1 MDKKQLITVS
11 ALGALIVAL
20 VCFMVIYS
28 ESEERLTKE
37 QIFKLNDKIYE
48 VSEFE
53 KYVYITNEAEGDID
67 KELIVSGEKNEK
79 LEKIDAFVQS
89 KIYATAADQK
99 SITFPD
105 EELKKAKEDYASK
118 SGDFAKY
125 GIAEADYLRYA
136 EDEYK
141 MNTLYADFGNY
152 YELPDDI
159 YKEVVESYSGDDL
172 KSYSYRIMKF
182 FYEEPE
188 VAESGDATESGDIV
202 DEHEGHDHEHEDAIE
217 NEEEKVD
224 RTKEAV
230 ILKAQTA
237 WNAVKSGDDFETVAK
252 EYADGEYAMNGNS
265 FTFLNGQIQN
275 KVAPIIKNESSPFS
289 GGGLLVPTELFES
302 MKQIESGEYTDIIE
316 IPGESMYCFAKLESA
331 SDGFVGEADKEFRK
345 VILNEYQYNL
355 LIDIYNFDFEKDIN
369 TSALAKFLYK

>member
-1 MDKKQLITVS
+1 MDNFDEETIVEKDNFKSKKIIVV
-11 ALGALIVAL
+11 LIVIILAGVFVFFYKNMTEL
-20 VCFMVIYS
+20 PTNSVVNNKYEATGDWKEGQLFKIQDEIYS
-28 ESEERLTKE
+28 
-37 QIFKLNDKIYE
+37 IN
-48 VSEFE
+48 EFE
-53 KYVYITNEAEGDID
+53 KYMYIYKIVNENENLEID
-67 KELIVSGEKNEK
+67 PNEIYEI
-79 LEKIDAFVQS
+79 LDEFILR
-89 KIYATAADQK
+89 KIYATAATQK
-99 SITFPD
+99 SITFSE
-105 EELKKAKEDYASK
+105 EELKRAKDDYSTK
-118 SGDFAKY
+118 SGDFVKH
-125 GIAEADYLRYA
+125 GIAETDYLRYA

-141 MNTLYADFGNY
+141 MNTLYIDFVNY

-172 KSYSYRIMKF
+172 KSYSYRMMKF
-182 FYEEPE
+182 FYEESE
-188 VAESGDATESGDIV
+188 NIAT
-202 DEHEGHDHEHEDAIE
+202 DEID
-217 NEEEKVD
+217 KSK
-224 RTKEAV
+224 TAV
-230 ILKAQTA
+230 ELKAQAA

-275 KVAPIIKNESSPFS
+275 KVAPIIKNESLPSFL

-331 SDGFVGEADKEFRK
+331 SDGFVGDADKEFRK

-369 TSALAKFLYK
+369 TSSLAKFLYK